1 MMTLLRTIS
10 IRTPAAHILRW
21 GAGGLLYGVLE
32 ILHHGHTHWTMIFL
46 AALLSIPLDIANNHI
61 PWEMPLLLQALLGG
75 LVITG
80 AELVFGLVLNVWMGL
95 SIWDYSGMPGNLW
108 GQITPQYSA
117 LWVLLAGAAIVLF
130 DWIDYWAGGG
140 RRPRYSLV

>member
-1 MMTLLRTIS
+1 MTLLRAIS

-21 GAGGLLYGVLE
+21 VAGGLLYGFLE
-32 ILHHGHTHWTMIFL
+32 ILHHGHTHWTMILL
-46 AALLSIPLDIANNHI
+46 AALLSIPLDIANNRI

-75 LVITG
+75 LVVTG
-80 AELVFGLVLNVWMGL
+80 AELASGLVLNVWMGL

-117 LWVLLAGAAIVLF
+117 VWVLLSGVAIVLF
-130 DWIDYWAGGG
+130 DWIDYWIGGG
-140 RRPRYSLV
+140 KQPHYRMI